1 MRGEVMKKRVFMM
14 CCSMVLVMAGCGKM
28 EDGFREETQSAK
40 ELDNLEIGENIG
52 GNGTKQELSTTNN
65 DDIISSSAISYA
77 EDEEVKL
84 RQESYM
90 QGLHSQKGKSVV
102 TRSEGDGVKYT
113 EKLKTEE
120 EGHIDVY
127 YYSFSNTQKQYET
140 VVQNYVEDEDCE
152 ILEQDDQAFYLK
164 VKRISGQDT
173 YFENVEDRASK
184 DNQFEMYIE

>member
-1 MRGEVMKKRVFMM
+1 M
-14 CCSMVLVMAGCGKM
+14 
-28 EDGFREETQSAK
+28 
-40 ELDNLEIGENIG
+40 
-52 GNGTKQELSTTNN
+52 
-65 DDIISSSAISYA
+65 
-77 EDEEVKL
+77 
-84 RQESYM
+84 
-90 QGLHSQKGKSVV
+90 
-102 TRSEGDGVKYT
+102 VKYT